1 MLRRRPLNPGPNRS
15 DPRVTVVRIID
26 RLNVGGPAIHAV
38 LTTKGLDPRRFRTV
52 LVTGSIEPDEGDMSY
67 LLSEHGVESVVSI
80 PSLGR
85 EIRPLRDLR
94 AAWQI
99 YRLLQRER
107 PEVVHTHKA
116 KAGVIGRLAALAS
129 GTPVRVHTF
138 HGHVLSGYFGP
149 WKSKAFTAIE
159 RVLAHTTSRL
169 VTPSA
174 RLADDLATTYGVA
187 PRERFQV
194 IPLGFDLSPFE
205 QCEVH
210 RGKLRAELGLDAT
223 VKLVAIIGRMV
234 PVKDHATFVA
244 AAQLLAARRPDVHF
258 VFVGRGAMESAIRAD
273 VRRRGLEGRSHF
285 LGWRDDLPVI
295 YADLDVAALSS
306 VNEGTPVSIIEAI
319 ASGLPV
325 VATEV
330 GGVPD
335 VLRNGARG
343 SLVPPRDPRAMA
355 AAIERAFSPEARARA
370 QAMRAHMEEY
380 GAERLCRDLG
390 DLYVDLLGRKF
401 VPQPLP
407 ASTPANANK
416 PKVIHVI
423 TRLIAGG
430 AQENTILS
438 CQGLNDTYDVLLVTG
453 PPEGHEG
460 SLIEDV
466 ARRGIRT
473 IVMPELVRP
482 ISPAVDG
489 AAFRRLFELFNAEKP
504 DIVHTHSSKAG
515 IVGRAAAW
523 FARVPV
529 IIHTNHGLPYYDFQT
544 LRERALF
551 WSAEKIATS
560 VTHKVVCVG
569 EEMKRKSIA
578 GHLGPPELFEVIH
591 SGIEIERFVNA
602 RSVRA
607 KLGIGESE
615 RVVGVVSRMATHKG
629 HRFLVEAAPSDV
641 HILFVGDGEAR
652 ADLERQVAAR
662 GVKATFVGHVPP
674 DEVPNLIASMDLVVH
689 PSLWEGLPR
698 AAVQALLVGRP
709 VVAFDC
715 DGAREVVIDGLT
727 GLLVPPKDL
736 PRLRAAIE
744 EILRKPDRGRS
755 MGLAGRLRCIEQ
767 FEWKRCADKLD
778 LVYRAVLRDRQRL
791 GPSA

>member
-1 MLRRRPLNPGPNRS
+1 
-15 DPRVTVVRIID
+15 VRIID

-38 LTTKGLDPRRFRTV
+38 LTTKGLDSRRFRTV

-67 LLSEHGVESVVSI
+67 LLNEHGVSGVVSI

-94 AAWQI
+94 AAWEI
-99 YRLLQRER
+99 YRLLRRER
-107 PEVVHTHKA
+107 PQVVHTHKA

-149 WKSKAFTAIE
+149 WRSRAFTAIE
-159 RVLAHTTSRL
+159 RLLAQSTSRL
-169 VTPSA
+169 VAPSA
-174 RLADDLATTYGVA
+174 RLADDLATTYRVA
-187 PRERFQV
+187 PRGRFQV

-205 QCEVH
+205 RCEEH
-210 RGKLRAELGLDAT
+210 RGKLRAELGLDSS

-244 AAQLLAARRPDVHF
+244 AAELIARRRSDVHF
-258 VFVGRGAMESAIRAD
+258 VFVGRGTLEEEIRAD
-273 VRRRGLEGRSHF
+273 VRRRGLESRSHF

-295 YADLDVAALSS
+295 YADIDLAALSS
-306 VNEGTPVSIIEAI
+306 INEGTPVSIIEAI

-343 SLVPPRDPRAMA
+343 SLVPPRDPHAMA
-355 AAIERAFSPEARARA
+355 AAIEGAFTPEARAKAR
-370 QAMRAHMEEY
+370 AMRSHLEEY

-390 DLYVDLLGRKF
+390 DLYVDLLGRSS
-401 VPQPLP
+401 VAPPSPLP
-407 ASTPANANK
+407 AHAGK

-438 CQGLNDTYDVLLVTG
+438 CEGLKDRYDVLLVTG
-453 PPEGHEG
+453 PPEGNEG
-460 SLIEDV
+460 SLIEDA

-473 IVMPELVRP
+473 VVMPELVRP
-482 ISPAVDG
+482 IRPTLDG
-489 AAFRRLFELFNAEKP
+489 AAFKKLRDLFAAERP

-544 LRERALF
+544 LRQRALF
-551 WSAEKIATS
+551 WSVEKIATS

-578 GHLGPPELFEVIH
+578 GRLGPPELFEVIH
-591 SGIEIERFVNA
+591 SGIEIERFLNA

-607 KLGIGESE
+607 RLGIDESE
-615 RVVGVVSRMATHKG
+615 RVVGVVSRMARHKG
-629 HRFLVEAAPSDV
+629 HRFLVEAAPPNV
-641 HILFVGDGEAR
+641 HLLFVGDGEAR
-652 ADLERQVAAR
+652 ADLEKQVQER
-662 GVKATFVGHVPP
+662 GVKATFLGHVPP
-674 DEVPNLIASMDLVVH
+674 DGVPNLIASMDVLVH

-715 DGAREVVIDGLT
+715 DGAREVVIDGVT

-736 PRLRAAIE
+736 TRLREAIE
-744 EILRKPDRGRS
+744 EILGRPDRGRS
-755 MGLAGRLRCIEQ
+755 MGVEGRQRCVEQ
-767 FEWKRCADKLD
+767 FEWRRCADRLD
-778 LVYRAVLRDRQRL
+778 AVYRVVLGERHSEGASVPTVGAPLPRD
-791 GPSA
+791 

>member
-1 MLRRRPLNPGPNRS
+1 
-15 DPRVTVVRIID
+15 VVRIID

-38 LTTKGLDPRRFRTV
+38 LTAKGLDPRRFRTV

-67 LLSEHGVESVVSI
+67 LLAENGVEGVVSI

-138 HGHVLSGYFGP
+138 HGHVLSGYFGR
-149 WKSKAFTAIE
+149 WKSNAFTAIE
-159 RVLAHTTSRL
+159 RMLARTTSRL
-169 VTPSA
+169 ITPSA
-174 RLADDLATTYGVA
+174 RLADDLATTYRVA
-187 PRERFQV
+187 PREHFQV

-205 QCEVH
+205 KCEVH
-210 RGKLRAELGLDAT
+210 RGKLRAELGLDST

-234 PVKDHATFVA
+234 PVKDHGTFVA
-244 AAQLLAARRPDVHF
+244 AAQLIAQRRPDVHF
-258 VFVGRGAMESAIRAD
+258 VFVGRGAQEASIRAD
-273 VRRRGLEGRSHF
+273 VRRRGLEARSHF
-285 LGWRDDLPVI
+285 LGWRHDLPVI

-343 SLVPPRDPRAMA
+343 ALVPPRDPQAMA
-355 AAIERAFSPEARARA
+355 AAIERAFSPEARA
-370 QAMRAHMEEY
+370 QARTMRTQMEEY

-390 DLYVDLLGRKF
+390 DLYTDLLARSS
-401 VPQPLP
+401 VPKPKAP
-407 ASTPANANK
+407 AVPANANK

-438 CQGLNDTYDVLLVTG
+438 CQGLKDSYDVLLVTG

-460 SLIEDV
+460 SLIEDA

-473 IVMPELVRP
+473 MVMPELVRP
-482 ISPAVDG
+482 ISPALDG
-489 AAFRRLFELFNAEKP
+489 AAFRRLLDLFATEKP

-569 EEMKRKSIA
+569 EEMKRKSIV
-578 GHLGPPELFEVIH
+578 GRLGPPELFEVIH
-591 SGIEIERFVNA
+591 SGIEIERFLGA

-607 KLGIGESE
+607 RLGIDPEE
-615 RVVGVVSRMATHKG
+615 RVVGVVSRMANHKG
-629 HRFLVEAAPSDV
+629 HRFLIDAAPHDV

-652 ADLERQVAAR
+652 ADLEQQVKAR
-662 GVKATFVGHVPP
+662 GVKATFLGHVPP
-674 DEVPNLIASMDLVVH
+674 EEVPDLIASMDLVVH

-727 GLLVPPKDL
+727 GRLVPPKDL
-736 PRLRAAIE
+736 DRLRLAIE
-744 EILRKPDRGRS
+744 EILGKPDRGRS
-755 MGLAGRLRCIEQ
+755 MGLEGRQRCIDE
-767 FEWKRCADKLD
+767 FEWRKCADKLD
-778 LVYRAVLRDRQRL
+778 LVYRRILQR
-791 GPSA
+791 GMAPAPAGDAPAPPTRVSAGS

>member
-1 MLRRRPLNPGPNRS
+1 
-15 DPRVTVVRIID
+15 VVRIID

-38 LTTKGLDPRRFRTV
+38 LTSKGLDPNRFRTI

-67 LLSEHGVESVVSI
+67 LLAEHGVEHVVSI

-107 PEVVHTHKA
+107 PQVVHTHKA
-116 KAGVIGRLAALAS
+116 KAGVIGRLTALAS

-138 HGHVLSGYFGP
+138 HGHVLNGYFGP
-149 WKSKAFTAIE
+149 LKSKAFTVIE
-159 RVLAHTTSRL
+159 RLLARTTSRL
-169 VTPSA
+169 IAPSA
-174 RLADDLATTYGVA
+174 RLADDLATTYRVA
-187 PRERFQV
+187 ARERFQV

-205 QCEVH
+205 KCESH
-210 RGKLRAELGLDAT
+210 RGKLRAELGVRPDT
-223 VKLVAIIGRMV
+223 KLVAIIGRMV

-244 AAQLLAARRPDVHF
+244 AAELVARRRPDVHF
-258 VFVGRGAMESAIRAD
+258 VFVGRGALEEKIRAD
-273 VRRRGLEGRSHF
+273 VRRRGLEDRSHF
-285 LGWRDDLPVI
+285 LGWRHDLPVI
-295 YADLDVAALSS
+295 YADLDVVTLSS
-306 VNEGTPVSIIEAI
+306 INEGTPVSIIESI
-319 ASGLPV
+319 ASGVPV

-330 GGVPD
+330 GGIPD
-335 VLRNGARG
+335 TLRNGALG
-343 SLVPPRDPRAMA
+343 FLVPPRDSLAMA
-355 AAIERAFSPEARARA
+355 AAIDRAFASEARDKARA
-370 QAMRAHMEEY
+370 LRAHMEEY

-390 DLYVDLLGRKF
+390 ALYVNLLGRNF
-401 VPQPLP
+401 VPRAQPRPP
-407 ASTPANANK
+407 AIPADAK
-416 PKVIHVI
+416 RPKVIHVI

-438 CQGLNDTYDVLLVTG
+438 CHGLKDRYDVLLVTG

-482 ISPAVDG
+482 ISPVVDA
-489 AAFRRLFELFNAEKP
+489 AAFKKLMDLFSAEQP

-515 IVGRAAAW
+515 VVGRAAAW

-544 LRERALF
+544 LRQRALF

-578 GHLGPPELFEVIH
+578 GRLGPPELFEVIH
-591 SGIEIERFVNA
+591 SGIEIERFLNA
-602 RSVRA
+602 RSERA
-607 KLGIGESE
+607 KLGIDESE
-615 RVVGVVSRMATHKG
+615 RVVGVVSRMARHKG
-629 HRFLVEAAPSDV
+629 HRFLVEAAPPGV
-641 HILFVGDGEAR
+641 HLLFVGDGEAR
-652 ADLERQVAAR
+652 SDLEKQVKER
-662 GVKATFVGHVPP
+662 GVKATFLGHVPP
-674 DEVPNLIASMDLVVH
+674 DEVPNLIASMDLLVH

-736 PRLRAAIE
+736 VRLRGAIE
-744 EILRKPDRGRS
+744 EILGKPDRGRS
-755 MGLAGRLRCIEQ
+755 MGEQGRQRCVEQ
-767 FEWKRCADKLD
+767 FEWRRCAEKLD
-778 LVYRAVLRDRQRL
+778 AVYRAVLADHP
-791 GPSA
+791 PSRSSSLS

>member
-1 MLRRRPLNPGPNRS
+1 MPPGERRP
-15 DPRVTVVRIID
+15 DPRITVVRIID

-38 LTTKGLDPRRFRTV
+38 LTTKGLDPTRFRTV
-52 LVTGSIEPDEGDMSY
+52 LITGNIEPDEGDMGY
-67 LLSEHGVESVVSI
+67 LLEKYGIDSVVSV
-80 PSLGR
+80 PALGR
-85 EIRPLRDLR
+85 ELRPLRDLA
-94 AAWQI
+94 AAWQVFQVL
-99 YRLLQRER
+99 RRER
-107 PEVVHTHKA
+107 PDVVHTHKA

-149 WKSKAFTAIE
+149 LKSRLFATVE
-159 RVLAHTTSRL
+159 RLLAGTTSRL
-169 VTPSA
+169 VTPSS
-174 RLADDLATTYGVA
+174 RLADDLAATYKVA

-194 IPLGFDLSPFE
+194 VPLGFDLEPFE
-205 QCEVH
+205 ECEVH
-210 RGKLRAELGLDAT
+210 RGRLRAELAVAGD

-244 AAQLLAARRPDVHF
+244 AAALLAARRPEVHF
-258 VFVGRGAMESAIRAD
+258 VFVGGGSLEQAIRAD
-273 VRRRGLEGRSHF
+273 VRRHGLEARSHF

-319 ASGLPV
+319 ASGVPV
-325 VATEV
+325 VATHV

-343 SLVPPRDPRAMA
+343 SLVPPRDPKAMA
-355 AAIERAFSPEARARA
+355 EAIEQALSPQAKAHAMSMRA
-370 QAMRAHMEEY
+370 QVNEYRAD
-380 GAERLCRDLG
+380 RLCRDLARMY
-390 DLYVDLLGRKF
+390 LDLLGAG
-401 VPQPLP
+401 P
-407 ASTPANANK
+407 AALEATPMAPSNTNK
-416 PKVIHVI
+416 PKVVHVI

-438 CQGLNDTYDVLLVTG
+438 CDGLKDRYDVVLVTG
-453 PPEGHEG
+453 PPEGTEG
-460 SLIEDV
+460 SLLEDV

-473 IVMPELVRP
+473 IVLPELVRP
-482 ISPAVDG
+482 ISPANDG
-489 AAFRRLFELFNAEKP
+489 AAFRRLLGLFEQERP

-551 WSAEKIATS
+551 WSVEKLATS

-569 EEMKRKSIA
+569 EEMKKKSIA

-591 SGIEIERFVNA
+591 SGIEVERFIQA
-602 RSVRA
+602 RSMRA
-607 KLGIGESE
+607 KLGIAESA
-615 RVVGVVSRMATHKG
+615 RVVGVVSRMAAHKG

-641 HILFVGDGEAR
+641 HILFVGDGEQR
-652 ADLERQVAAR
+652 ATLEKQVAER
-662 GVKATFVGHVPP
+662 GLTATFMGHVPP
-674 DEVPNLIASMDLVVH
+674 EQVPNLIASMDLVVH

-715 DGAREVVIDGLT
+715 DGAREVVIDGVT
-727 GLLVPPKDL
+727 GRLVPPKSIQG
-736 PRLRAAIE
+736 LRAAIE
-744 EILRKPDRGRS
+744 EIVNLPDRGRS
-755 MGLAGRLRCIEQ
+755 MGLKGRERCIAE
-767 FEWKRCADKLD
+767 FEWRTCADKLD
-778 LVYRAVLRDRQRL
+778 VVYRDVLRAHHVSVR
-791 GPSA
+791 

>member
-1 MLRRRPLNPGPNRS
+1 
-15 DPRVTVVRIID
+15 VVRIID

-38 LTTKGLDPRRFRTV
+38 LTTKGLDPTRFRTV

-67 LLSEHGVESVVSI
+67 LLAQHGIEGVVSI

-85 EIRPLRDLR
+85 EIRPLRDLQ
-94 AAWQI
+94 AAWEI
-99 YRLLQRER
+99 YQVLRRER
-107 PEVVHTHKA
+107 PQVVHTHKA

-129 GTPVRVHTF
+129 GIPVRVHTF

-149 WKSKAFTAIE
+149 WKSKAFTGIE
-159 RVLAHTTSRL
+159 RMLARTTSRL

-174 RLADDLATTYGVA
+174 RLADDLATTFRVA
-187 PRERFQV
+187 PRERFHV
-194 IPLGFDLSPFE
+194 IPLGFDLRPF
-205 QCEVH
+205 QDCEVH
-210 RGKLRAELGLDAT
+210 RGRLRKELGLGPEA
-223 VKLVAIIGRMV
+223 KLVAIIGRMV

-244 AAQLLAARRPDVHF
+244 AAQILAQRRPEVHF
-258 VFVGRGAMESAIRAD
+258 VFVGGGSLEEQIRAD
-273 VRRRGLEGRSHF
+273 VRRRGLDERSHF

-325 VATEV
+325 VATQV

-343 SLVPPRDPRAMA
+343 SLVPPRDPQAMA
-355 AAIERAFSPEARARA
+355 AAIERAFSSEAKAHALVMRA
-370 QAMRAHMEEY
+370 QMDEY
-380 GAERLCRDLG
+380 RSQRLCLDLG
-390 DLYVDLLGRKF
+390 KLYLDLLGRT
-401 VPQPLP
+401 PLQQTQ
-407 ASTPANANK
+407 AVAVPANANK

-438 CQGLNDTYDVLLVTG
+438 CQGLKDRYDVLLVTG

-460 SLIEDV
+460 SLIED
-466 ARRGIRT
+466 AAQRGIRT
-473 IVMPELVRP
+473 VVIPELVRP
-482 ISPAVDG
+482 ISPALDG
-489 AAFRRLFELFNAEKP
+489 AAFRRLLTLFDEEKP

-523 FARVPV
+523 FAGVPV
-529 IIHTNHGLPYYDFQT
+529 IVHTNHGLPYYDFQT
-544 LRERALF
+544 LRERTMF

-578 GHLGPPELFEVIH
+578 GRLGKPELFEVIH
-591 SGIEIERFVNA
+591 SGIEIERFVRA

-607 KLGIGESE
+607 KLGIAESA
-615 RVVGVVSRMATHKG
+615 RVVGVVSRMAAHKG
-629 HRFLVEAAPSDV
+629 HRFLVEAAPKDV
-641 HILFVGDGEAR
+641 HILFVGDGEQR
-652 ADLERQVAAR
+652 ATLEKQVADA
-662 GVKATFVGHVPP
+662 GVQATFVGHVPP
-674 DEVPNLIASMDLVVH
+674 EEVPNLIASMDVVVH

-715 DGAREVVIDGLT
+715 DGAREVVIDGVT
-727 GLLVPPKDL
+727 GRLVPPKSL
-736 PRLRAAIE
+736 AGLRDAVE
-744 EILRKPDRGRS
+744 EILSKPDRGRS
-755 MGLAGRLRCIEQ
+755 MGAAGRQRCIEE
-767 FEWKRCADKLD
+767 FEWRKCADKLD
-778 LVYRAVLRDRQRL
+778 VVYREVLRNPRPIFVPRWPLPRL
-791 GPSA
+791 FGL

>member
-1 MLRRRPLNPGPNRS
+1 
-15 DPRVTVVRIID
+15 VVRIID

-38 LTTKGLDPRRFRTV
+38 LTTKGLDPQRFRTV

-67 LLSEHGVESVVSI
+67 LLAEHGVDDVVSI

-107 PEVVHTHKA
+107 PQVVHTHKA

-138 HGHVLSGYFGP
+138 HGHVLNGYFGP

-159 RVLAHTTSRL
+159 RVLAQGTSRL

-174 RLADDLATTYGVA
+174 RLADDLASTYKVA
-187 PRERFQV
+187 PRGRFQV

-205 QCEVH
+205 QCEIH
-210 RGKLRAELGLDAT
+210 RGKLRAELGVGPD

-244 AAQLLAARRPDVHF
+244 AAEVIAGHRPDVHF
-258 VFVGRGAMESAIRAD
+258 VFVGRGALEADIRSD

-306 VNEGTPVSIIEAI
+306 INEGTPVSIIEAI

-343 SLVPPRDPRAMA
+343 SLVPPRDPQAMA
-355 AAIERAFSPEARARA
+355 AAIERAFTPEAKARA
-370 QAMRAHMEEY
+370 KAMRAQMDEY
-380 GAERLCRDLG
+380 GAERLCRDLS
-390 DLYVDLLGRKF
+390 DLYTDLLGRSS
-401 VPQPLP
+401 VPQTSPL
-407 ASTPANANK
+407 PANANK

-438 CQGLNDTYDVLLVTG
+438 CQGLKDRYDVLLVTG

-460 SLIEDV
+460 SLIEDA

-473 IVMPELVRP
+473 VVMDELVRP
-482 ISPAVDG
+482 IAPAQDG
-489 AAFRRLFELFNAEKP
+489 AAFRKLMDLFAAEQP

-523 FARVPV
+523 FAKVPV

-578 GHLGPPELFEVIH
+578 GRLGPPELFEVIH

-602 RSVRA
+602 KSVRA
-607 KLGIGESE
+607 KLGIGENE
-615 RVVGVVSRMATHKG
+615 RVVGVVSRMARHKG
-629 HRFLVEAAPSDV
+629 HRFLVEAAPPGV
-641 HILFVGDGEAR
+641 HVLFVGDGEAR
-652 ADLERQVAAR
+652 ADLEKQVQER
-662 GVKATFVGHVPP
+662 GVKATFIGHVPP
-674 DEVPNLIASMDLVVH
+674 DEVPNLIATMDVVVH

-698 AAVQALLVGRP
+698 AAVQGLLVGRP

-715 DGAREVVIDGLT
+715 DGAREVVVDGET

-736 PRLRAAIE
+736 DRLRSAIE
-744 EILRKPDRGRS
+744 EILAKPDRGRA
-755 MGLAGRLRCIEQ
+755 MGLLGRQRCVEQ
-767 FEWKRCADKLD
+767 FEWQRCADKLD
-778 LVYRAVLRDRQRL
+778 VVYREVLRERHAAHMGATTTVRA
-791 GPSA
+791 GG

>member
-1 MLRRRPLNPGPNRS
+1 
-15 DPRVTVVRIID
+15 VVRIID

-67 LLSEHGVESVVSI
+67 LLGQHGVEDVVSI

-85 EIRPLRDLR
+85 EIRPVRDLV

-99 YRLLQRER
+99 YRLLRRER
-107 PEVVHTHKA
+107 PQVVHTHKA

-149 WKSKAFTAIE
+149 WKSKAFAAVE
-159 RVLAHTTSRL
+159 RIMARTTSRL

-174 RLADDLATTYGVA
+174 RLADDLATTYRVA
-187 PRERFQV
+187 PRDRFQV
-194 IPLGFDLSPFE
+194 IPLGFDLGPFDR
-205 QCEVH
+205 CEVH
-210 RGKLRAELGLDAT
+210 KGRLRGELGVGPE

-244 AAQLLAARRPDVHF
+244 AARILADRRPDVHF
-258 VFVGRGAMESAIRAD
+258 VFVGGGTLEGEIRAD
-273 VRRRGLEGRSHF
+273 VRRQGLEARSHF
-285 LGWRDDLPVI
+285 LGWRADLPVI

-343 SLVPPRDPRAMA
+343 ALVPPRDPQAMA
-355 AAIERAFSPEARARA
+355 AAIERAFTPEAK
-370 QAMRAHMEEY
+370 AHAGAIRFQMEEY
-380 GAERLCRDLG
+380 GADRLCRDLG
-390 DLYVDLLGRKF
+390 DLYVDLLERKP
-401 VPQPLP
+401 VPLP
-407 ASTPANANK
+407 QTTPAPANANK

-438 CQGLNDTYDVLLVTG
+438 CQGLKDRYDVVLVTG

-460 SLIEDV
+460 SLIEDA

-473 IVMPELVRP
+473 VVMPELVRP
-482 ISPAVDG
+482 ISPALDG
-489 AAFRRLFELFNAEKP
+489 AAFRRLLDLFAAEQP
-504 DIVHTHSSKAG
+504 QIVHTHSSKAG

-578 GHLGPPELFEVIH
+578 GYLGPPELFEVIH
-591 SGIEIERFVNA
+591 SGIEVERFIAA

-607 KLGIGESE
+607 RLGIGEDE
-615 RVVGVVSRMATHKG
+615 RVVGVVSRMAKHKG
-629 HRFLVEAAPSDV
+629 HRFLVEAAPPGV
-641 HILFVGDGEAR
+641 HVLFVGDGEAR
-652 ADLERQVAAR
+652 ADLERQVKER
-662 GVKATFVGHVPP
+662 GVKATFIGHVPP

-727 GLLVPPKDL
+727 GRLVPPKDL
-736 PRLRAAIE
+736 ERLRQAVE
-744 EILRKPDRGRS
+744 EILSKPDRGRS
-755 MGLAGRLRCIEQ
+755 MGLAGRERCIAQ
-767 FEWKRCADKLD
+767 FEWQACADKLD
-778 LVYRAVLRDRQRL
+778 VVYRDVLRDRQPALAAGLRASL
-791 GPSA
+791 QARG

>member
-1 MLRRRPLNPGPNRS
+1 
-15 DPRVTVVRIID
+15 VVRIID

-67 LLSEHGVESVVSI
+67 LLAEHGVDDVVSI

-107 PEVVHTHKA
+107 PQVVHTHKA

-129 GTPVRVHTF
+129 GTPVLVHTF
-138 HGHVLSGYFGP
+138 HGHVLHGYFGP

-159 RVLAHTTSRL
+159 RVLAQGTSRL

-174 RLADDLATTYGVA
+174 RLADDLASTYKVA
-187 PRERFQV
+187 PRGRFQV

-205 QCEVH
+205 QCEIH
-210 RGKLRAELGLDAT
+210 RGKLRAELGVGPD

-244 AAQLLAARRPDVHF
+244 AAEIIAARRPDVHF
-258 VFVGRGAMESAIRAD
+258 VFVGRGALEAEIRSD
-273 VRRRGLEGRSHF
+273 VRRRGLEPRSHF

-306 VNEGTPVSIIEAI
+306 INEGTPVSIIEAI

-355 AAIERAFSPEARARA
+355 AAIERAFSPEARSRA
-370 QAMRAHMEEY
+370 KAMRGHMDEY
-380 GAERLCRDLG
+380 GADRLCRDLS
-390 DLYVDLLGRKF
+390 DLYTDLLGRSS
-401 VPQPLP
+401 VPQTSPL
-407 ASTPANANK
+407 PANANK

-438 CQGLNDTYDVLLVTG
+438 CQGLKDRYDVLLVTG

-460 SLIEDV
+460 SLIEDA

-473 IVMPELVRP
+473 VVMDELVRP
-482 ISPAVDG
+482 IAPAQDG
-489 AAFRRLFELFNAEKP
+489 AAFRKLMDLFAAEQP

-578 GHLGPPELFEVIH
+578 GRLGPPELFEVIH
-591 SGIEIERFVNA
+591 SGIEIERFVGA
-602 RSVRA
+602 KSVRA
-607 KLGIGESE
+607 KLGIGENE
-615 RVVGVVSRMATHKG
+615 RVVGVVSRMARHKG
-629 HRFLVEAAPSDV
+629 HRFLVEAAPPDV
-641 HILFVGDGEAR
+641 HVLFVGDGEAR
-652 ADLERQVAAR
+652 ADLEQQVKER
-662 GVKATFVGHVPP
+662 GVKATFIGHVPP
-674 DEVPNLIASMDLVVH
+674 DEVPNLIASMDVVVH

-698 AAVQALLVGRP
+698 AAVQGLLVGRP

-715 DGAREVVIDGLT
+715 DGAREVVVDGET
-727 GLLVPPKDL
+727 GILVPPKDL
-736 PRLRAAIE
+736 DRLRSAIE
-744 EILRKPDRGRS
+744 EILAKPDRGRA
-755 MGLAGRLRCIEQ
+755 MGLLGRQRCVEQ
-767 FEWKRCADKLD
+767 FEWQRCADKLD
-778 LVYRAVLRDRQRL
+778 VVYRQVLRERHAAHL
-791 GPSA
+791 GVTSTAGAKG